1 MNSRL
6 KLYDTL
12 IYTYLEKSDKSKF
25 KKIAYKN
32 KMTISEFNRYL
43 IKLII
48 KIDESNKLNNQSK
61 LNEKDIVF
69 LLNNLWRDIK

>member
-1 MNSRL
+1 
-6 KLYDTL
+6 
-12 IYTYLEKSDKSKF
+12 
-25 KKIAYKN
+25 
-32 KMTISEFNRYL
+32 MTISEFNRYL

-48 KIDESNKLNNQSK
+48 KIDESNKLNSQSK